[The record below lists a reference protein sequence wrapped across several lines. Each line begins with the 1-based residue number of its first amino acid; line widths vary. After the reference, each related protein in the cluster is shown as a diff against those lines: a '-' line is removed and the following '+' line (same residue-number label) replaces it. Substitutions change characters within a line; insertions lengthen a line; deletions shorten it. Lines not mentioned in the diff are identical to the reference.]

1 MQIDELAGNT
11 VKITLDPSDMDGYRI
26 KCEDISGDSR
36 TSELALSRLISC
48 LSEDHDLGI
57 CGERLLVEAFPKSD
71 GGCTLYISC
80 LKGAPFGKNTS
91 CRPPLKAVICEGEL
105 CLLARL
111 CKALK
116 AVAGRVSL
124 YAARDGKDYR
134 LAIHL
139 PQSRSS
145 ESGIGIIRHIVS
157 EYRLPSYTDLNRM
170 SDTEEYYTLLT
181 DNATELLPDCF

>member
-48 LSEDHDLGI
+48 LSEDHDLGL

-80 LKGAPFGKNTS
+80 LKGTPSGKNTS
-91 CRPPLKAVICEGEL
+91 AAYGGHLRGRAL
-105 CLLARL
+105 RSR
-111 CKALK
+111 KALQ
-116 AVAGRVSL
+116 GTQGCRRPCIL
-124 YAARDGKDYR
+124 
-134 LAIHL
+134 
-139 PQSRSS
+139 
-145 ESGIGIIRHIVS
+145 IR
-157 EYRLPSYTDLNRM
+157 RP
-170 SDTEEYYTLLT
+170 
-181 DNATELLPDCF
+181 

>member
-11 VKITLDPSDMDGYRI
+11 VKITLNPSDMDGYRI

-48 LSEDHDLGI
+48 LSEDHNLGL

-80 LKGAPFGKNTS
+80 LKGTPSGKNTS
-91 CRPPLKAVICEGEL
+91 CRPPLTAVICEGEL
-105 CLLARL
+105 CVLARL

-116 AVAGRVSL
+116 AVADRVSYTQTVTGKITVLLFICRRADRPKAASEL
-124 YAARDGKDYR
+124 YGTSCRSTA
-134 LAIHL
+134 
-139 PQSRSS
+139 SRY
-145 ESGIGIIRHIVS
+145 IRISAV
-157 EYRLPSYTDLNRM
+157 
-170 SDTEEYYTLLT
+170 
-181 DNATELLPDCF
+181 

>member
-48 LSEDHDLGI
+48 LSEDHDLGL

-80 LKGAPFGKNTS
+80 IKGTPSGKNASCRLLRRSSARESFAFSQGSARHSRLSQTVYPYTQTVTGKITVLPFICRRADRPKAASELYGTS
-91 CRPPLKAVICEGEL
+91 CRSTASRYIRISAV
-105 CLLARL
+105 
-111 CKALK
+111 
-116 AVAGRVSL
+116 
-124 YAARDGKDYR
+124 
-134 LAIHL
+134 
-139 PQSRSS
+139 
-145 ESGIGIIRHIVS
+145 
-157 EYRLPSYTDLNRM
+157 
-170 SDTEEYYTLLT
+170 
-181 DNATELLPDCF
+181 

>member
-48 LSEDHDLGI
+48 LSEDHNLGL

-80 LKGAPFGKNTS
+80 LKGTPSGKNASCRPRRSSARESFAFSQGFARHSRLSQTVYPYTQTVTGKITVLPFICRRANCLKAASELYGTS
-91 CRPPLKAVICEGEL
+91 CRSTAFRYI
-105 CLLARL
+105 RI
-111 CKALK
+111 
-116 AVAGRVSL
+116 S
-124 YAARDGKDYR
+124 
-134 LAIHL
+134 AI
-139 PQSRSS
+139 
-145 ESGIGIIRHIVS
+145 
-157 EYRLPSYTDLNRM
+157 
-170 SDTEEYYTLLT
+170 
-181 DNATELLPDCF
+181 

>member
-11 VKITLDPSDMDGYRI
+11 VKITLNPSDMDGYRI

-48 LSEDHDLGI
+48 LSEDHNLGL

-80 LKGAPFGKNTS
+80 LKGTPSGKNAS
-91 CRPPLKAVICEGEL
+91 CRPPLTAVICEGEL
-105 CLLARL
+105 CVLARL

-116 AVAGRVSL
+116 TVADRVYL
-124 YAARDGKDYR
+124 YADREHSIYGQSASPVEIPAKD
-134 LAIHL
+134 IQKH
-139 PQSRSS
+139 QEIRSS
-145 ESGIGIIRHIVS
+145 FSVQCGSAWSIVP
-157 EYRLPSYTDLNRM
+157 EHDIPR
-170 SDTEEYYTLLT
+170 
-181 DNATELLPDCF
+181 

>member
-11 VKITLDPSDMDGYRI
+11 VKITLNPSDMDGYRI

-48 LSEDHDLGI
+48 LSEDHNLGL

-80 LKGAPFGKNTS
+80 LKGTPSGKNAS
-91 CRPPLKAVICEGEL
+91 CRPPLTAVICEGEL
-105 CLLARL
+105 CVLARL

-116 AVAGRVSL
+116 TVADRVSL
-124 YAARDGKDYR
+124 YADRDGKDYR
-134 LAIHL
+134 LASPNL
-139 PQSRSS
+139 LRC
-145 ESGIGIIRHIVS
+145 GRGCDRCG
-157 EYRLPSYTDLNRM
+157 EYSQADAGKGRDKAYRCHDKCRV
-170 SDTEEYYTLLT
+170 
-181 DNATELLPDCF
+181 

>member
-48 LSEDHDLGI
+48 LSEDHNLGL

-80 LKGAPFGKNTS
+80 LKGTQSAKNAS
-91 CRPPLKAVICEGEL
+91 SRPTQYREIYHGEL
-105 CLLARL
+105 
-111 CKALK
+111 K
-116 AVAGRVSL
+116 
-124 YAARDGKDYR
+124 
-134 LAIHL
+134 H
-139 PQSRSS
+139 
-145 ESGIGIIRHIVS
+145 
-157 EYRLPSYTDLNRM
+157 N
-170 SDTEEYYTLLT
+170 
-181 DNATELLPDCF
+181 

>member
-48 LSEDHDLGI
+48 LSEDHDLGL

-80 LKGAPFGKNTS
+80 IKGTPSGKNAS
-91 CRPPLKAVICEGEL
+91 CRPPLTGSSARESFAFSQGSARHSRLSQTVYPYTQTVTGKITVLPFICRRANLPKVASELYGTSCRSTASRYIRISAV
-105 CLLARL
+105 
-111 CKALK
+111 
-116 AVAGRVSL
+116 
-124 YAARDGKDYR
+124 
-134 LAIHL
+134 
-139 PQSRSS
+139 
-145 ESGIGIIRHIVS
+145 
-157 EYRLPSYTDLNRM
+157 
-170 SDTEEYYTLLT
+170 
-181 DNATELLPDCF
+181 